1 MSKTVQHDSRD
12 SKRGDFY
19 QSLVAIKYAIFEEE
33 LFNFNK
39 LTIEHEGDVSF
50 DDSLQIETK
59 HHISHKSIADTS
71 EEFWKTFYNWLK
83 QKLKFEKY
91 ILHTTCHFSQK
102 GDSLL
107 KKWNTSN
114 LAQRID
120 LLNKINFGYNL
131 HSISEYQFSGINLE
145 IIENLGVQRSTIDLI
160 SKVKGTNLTLNEIAQ
175 ILSKSKISETETC
188 IITRECKSTSD
199 AKFKIWNYARYI
211 KSYPTDE
218 LKLLLSRVTIKTDQE
233 NDIEIIK
240 SIAKHPT
247 FRGKCKYEN
256 DYNYLIRE
264 RIAGAIASKVVGKK
278 RWEITNLQFY
288 NIINDSASD
297 FFKENYRPVFDKYLN
312 IKPEEEDIQSNMK
325 KKFVFELD
333 RISCESD
340 EIKEA
345 IVDYWKTNTLLIE
358 ELELNP
364 TFVDDEY
371 NTYKNEIIYPKVVNK
386 KRTYVKTADITK
398 NLKNSQMFYRESR
411 DLNFHDYRS
420 IKSLPYFTHGTL
432 HNIIED
438 GTNDF
443 KWIIDD

>member
-1 MSKTVQHDSRD
+1 MSKTVQHDGRD

-50 DDSLQIETK
+50 DDLIQIETK
-59 HHISHKSIADTS
+59 HHISPKSIADTS
-71 EEFWKTFYNWLK
+71 EEFWKTHYNWLK
-83 QKLKFEKY
+83 QELKFEKY
-91 ILHTTCHFSQK
+91 ILHTTCHFPQK

-107 KKWNTSN
+107 KKWNNSSLT
-114 LAQRID
+114 QRID
-120 LLNKINFGYNL
+120 LLNKISFDFNL
-131 HSISEYQFSGINLE
+131 DSIREYQFSGVNLE
-145 IIENLGVQRSTIDLI
+145 IIENLGVKKHTIDLI
-160 SKVKGTNLTLNEIAQ
+160 SKVKGTKLTLDEVTQ
-175 ILSKSKISETETC
+175 ILSNSKISETETF
-188 IITRECKSTSD
+188 IIARECKATSD
-199 AKFKIWNYARYI
+199 PKYKIWNYARYV
-211 KSYPTDE
+211 KSYPVDE
-218 LKLLLSRVTIKTDQE
+218 LKTLLSRVTIKTEQQ
-233 NDIEIIK
+233 NDFEIIK

-247 FRGKCKYEN
+247 FRGKCKNDN
-256 DYNYLIRE
+256 DYNYLIGE
-264 RIAGAIASKVVGKK
+264 RIAGAIASKVVGEK
-278 RWEITNLQFY
+278 RWEIPNLQFY
-288 NIINDSASD
+288 NIINDSMSD

-312 IKPEEEDIQSNMK
+312 IKPEEEDIQLNMR

-333 RISCESD
+333 RISCKSD

-345 IVDYWKTNTLLIE
+345 IVDYWKTNSLLIE

-386 KRTYVKTADITK
+386 KRTYIKTEDISK

-411 DLNFHDYRS
+411 DLNFQDHRS

-438 GTNDF
+438 DTNDF